1 MEEEKIVNESDNEE
15 QQPKRK
21 KRTLIPLEIK
31 KNIYKDYRKNNIS
44 IDDLSKKYE
53 INKKSIYAIVKK
65 LSNDEEIQNLKTSTE
80 NDSPNKTSSFNNDD
94 KQETIQEESKENII
108 SSTLPISNNHIEN
121 NKEND
126 NETTNESEHQHDNN
140 DLIDFIN
147 KNKNDDIHEDENI
160 ELPPL
165 KLKRCDAIIKNEP
178 IEFKPIPILKKST
191 LICEDF
197 DIVTNNKIDTSDID
211 KNNYI
216 VKIRKYYNYFEDDL
230 KHIIDKKKINSL
242 FKLKIE
248 ELKSIY
254 ELIKLEINTK
264 SMNFESIAELGLTQ
278 IEKISSFLNLNL
290 DGIKDDLMMNDLF
303 IKNLKIL
310 EIENGDLLSVLS
322 HKKLI
327 LLMFLKCCYTR
338 YNINKMN
345 VDLSKKI
352 DIKVNPEIIK
362 KYNKL

>member
-1 MEEEKIVNESDNEE
+1 MEDDLQKNN
-15 QQPKRK
+15 KRT
-21 KRTLIPLEIK
+21 RTLIPLEIK
-31 KNIYKDYRKNNIS
+31 KNIYRDYRKNNIH
-44 IDDLSKKYE
+44 IDELSKKYE

-80 NDSPNKTSSFNNDD
+80 NDSPNKSSSVDNID
-94 KQETIQEESKENII
+94 KKETIQEESKENIL
-108 SSTLPISNNHIEN
+108 SSMLPISNNQIEN
-121 NKEND
+121 NKENEKEND
-126 NETTNESEHQHDNN
+126 NETTNESENQHNN
-140 DLIDFIN
+140 EDLIDFIN
-147 KNKNDDIHEDENI
+147 KNKNDNI
-160 ELPPL
+160 NEEELQPL
-165 KLKRCDAIIKNEP
+165 KLKRNDAIIKNEP
-178 IEFKPIPILKKST
+178 IIEFKPIPILKKST
-191 LICEDF
+191 LNYEDF
-197 DIVTNNKIDTSDID
+197 DIVTNNKIDTSDVD

-290 DGIKDDLMMNDLF
+290 EGIKDDLMMNDIF

-322 HKKLI
+322 PKKLI

-345 VDLSKKI
+345 DDLSKKI
-352 DIKVNPEIIK
+352 DIKVNPEIVK

>member
-1 MEEEKIVNESDNEE
+1 MEDDLQKNN
-15 QQPKRK
+15 KRT
-21 KRTLIPLEIK
+21 RTLIPLEIK
-31 KNIYKDYRKNNIS
+31 KNIYRDYRKNNIH
-44 IDDLSKKYE
+44 IDELSKKYE

-80 NDSPNKTSSFNNDD
+80 NDSPNKSSSVDNID
-94 KQETIQEESKENII
+94 KKETIQEESKENIL
-108 SSTLPISNNHIEN
+108 SSMLPISNNQIEN
-121 NKEND
+121 NKENEKEND
-126 NETTNESEHQHDNN
+126 NETTNESENQHNN
-140 DLIDFIN
+140 EDLIDFIN
-147 KNKNDDIHEDENI
+147 KNKNDNI
-160 ELPPL
+160 NEEELQPL
-165 KLKRCDAIIKNEP
+165 KLKRNDAIIKNEP

-191 LICEDF
+191 LNYEDF
-197 DIVTNNKIDTSDID
+197 DIVTNNKIDTSDVD

-290 DGIKDDLMMNDLF
+290 EGIKDDLMMNDIF

-322 HKKLI
+322 PKKLI

-345 VDLSKKI
+345 DDLSKKI
-352 DIKVNPEIIK
+352 DIKVNPEIVK